1 MRTIKTTTY
10 LGMVI
15 VILSSIISIAS
26 CTSGT
31 ETVSTTQTQTQNT
44 TTTTLTDPVTGE
56 SLFQHGQDQ
65 EHLANYSDAIQ
76 LYQQVIAEFPDSSY
90 AAQAY
95 ESIPRNHYY
104 WGLQLEEKA
113 QYSREDMGGAIE
125 HYKLILQQYP
135 NSQYASKLKKLTAD
149 NPEIEMIAGVEF
161 NIDSQF
167 IGTVLNKS
175 SYYIVELVIYVQLYQ
190 DINQVYY
197 KNIAVNGINPGEE
210 KSFEEYPWVPLYG
223 WDNLIWSF
231 TEVWLRVI

>member
-31 ETVSTTQTQTQNT
+31 ETVSTIQTQTQNT
-44 TTTTLTDPVTGE
+44 ATTTRTDPVTGE

-65 EHLANYSDAIQ
+65 EHSANYSDAIQ
-76 LYQQVIAEFPDSSY
+76 FYQQVIAEFPDSSY

-104 WGLQLEEKA
+104 WGLQLEESG
-113 QYSREDMGGAIE
+113 QYNGEQAGGAIE
-125 HYKLILQQYP
+125 HYNLILQEYP
-135 NSQYASKLKKLTAD
+135 GSQYASMLKTLTLD
-149 NPEIEMIAGVEF
+149 DPEIEMIAGVEF
-161 NIDSQF
+161 DINSQF
-167 IGTVLNKS
+167 TGKVLNKS

-190 DINQVYY
+190 DVNQVYY
-197 KNIAVNGINPGEE
+197 KNIVVNGINPGEE
-210 KSFEEYPWVPLYG
+210 KSFEESPWVPLHG
-223 WDNLIWSF
+223 WGNLIWSF
-231 TEVWLRVI
+231 AEVWLRVI